1 MKRAATL
8 VLAACAMAACSDP
21 NGDAVRAGVHRVGGL
36 FRDANRNP
44 IAAASLLEALDQG
57 APLTRYLAAS
67 LPENAGLPPITDG
80 KPGNAWTI
88 GVRTIAPATIVV
100 DGSGHGPEII
110 SAAEL
115 VHVRVQRPPSP

>member
-1 MKRAATL
+1 MRRLALVALAFAA
-8 VLAACAMAACSDP
+8 AACSDP

-67 LPENAGLPPITDG
+67 LPENAGLPPIVDG
-80 KPGNAWTI
+80 KPGNAWSI
-88 GVRTIAPATIVV
+88 GVRVVGPGKIVV

-110 SAAEL
+110 IAAET
-115 VHVRVQRPPSP
+115 VQVRVPRPPGS